1 MRTPDLFVGY
11 GKRLSVLV
19 LLMAMSV
26 LLLSGCGE
34 KAGVAS
40 DSSKSE
46 QSQACI
52 TCHRNAVS
60 PVTGKPIAEEWKL
73 SRHNTSNGAGCG
85 DCHEPEVGHP
95 SDCNLCHGGLPP
107 TASNRVSKNPDEDQK
122 CKKCHG
128 VSGVFPRG
136 TRRDHYG
143 GTNAS
148 AAFGG
153 YTAAYVS
160 TNYIGNCRKCHNPH
174 DPSSAIEYNRA
185 WARSGHGN
193 VAAGSRTARD
203 FKLYGTNQTAALAY
217 SNYPRVTSTDSAV
230 IAAGGTP
237 VCVRCHTTTGYINFV
252 ESGFQSLRPFGS
264 SLDKSKEVTG
274 CDACHSGYG
283 FSLRKVGR
291 VKIYFNFSSMVSHA
305 VIRDN
310 VIEYPD
316 LGASNLCVPCHAGR
330 GLGGDIKKL
339 SGTGVDFSMIDS
351 PGAHDFSGA
360 GLLTATSG
368 YEFAGKNYTT
378 GAGAITGHD
387 TAGRGSGKG
396 PCITCHM
403 NKNSA
408 PDSHTFKPVVHDAMR
423 FDLYTA
429 NRTWSQVYSVS
440 SNSPASLKV
449 ASLTS
454 RSCNTSGCH
463 AGLDVAKMNSDK
475 EGYISALAALNQWV
489 RLVRNVPV
497 DASAACAD
505 SINPPRRLTKW
516 NYPGSVGQDLMGAAF
531 NLSLLNN
538 EPGAYVH
545 NPLYAKRLVYD
556 SIAYLMLAE
565 SQTDV
570 ASAIGFLV
578 GNTKLCYLLKSG
590 KVAGSAICS
599 DYNANSVAIT
609 PHQANAAIGWLYG
622 SIPVAPSD
630 RIKRP
635 GDN

>member
-1 MRTPDLFVGY
+1 MRTPETFVRD
-11 GKRLSVLV
+11 GKRFSVLA
-19 LLMAMSV
+19 LLMVAV
-26 LLLSGCGE
+26 AALLSGCGE

-40 DSSKSE
+40 GSSKSE
-46 QSQACI
+46 QSLSCI
-52 TCHRNAVS
+52 TCHRNVIS
-60 PVTGKPIAEEWKL
+60 PETGKQIVEEWKL

-95 SDCNLCHGGLPP
+95 SGCNLCHGGLPP
-107 TASNRVSKNPDEDQK
+107 AASDRVSKNPDEDQK

-128 VSGVFPRG
+128 ASGVFPRG
-136 TRRDHYG
+136 TRRAHYG
-143 GTNAS
+143 ETSAP

-160 TNYIGNCRKCHNPH
+160 TNYIGKCRKCHNPH
-174 DPSSAIEYNRA
+174 DPSSVIEYNRE

-203 FKLYGTNQTAALAY
+203 FKLYGTSLTAARAY
-217 SNYPRVTSTDSAV
+217 SNYPRITSTDAAV

-237 VCVRCHTTTGYINFV
+237 VCVRCHTTTGYVNFV
-252 ESGFQSLRPFGS
+252 ESGFQNLGAFGN

-274 CDACHSGYG
+274 CDACHTGYG
-283 FSLRKVGR
+283 FTQRKVGR

-316 LGASNLCVPCHAGR
+316 LGVSNLCVPCHAGR

-339 SGTGVDFSMIDS
+339 AGAGADFSRIDS

-387 TAGRGSGKG
+387 TTGLGSGKG

-408 PDSHTFKPVVHDAMR
+408 ADSHTFKPVVHAATR

-449 ASLTS
+449 AALTS
-454 RSCNTSGCH
+454 RSCNVSGCH

-497 DASAACAD
+497 NAAVACVD
-505 SINPPRRLTKW
+505 STNPPRLLTKW
-516 NYPGSVGQDLMGAAF
+516 NYVDSDGQFLMGATF

-538 EPGAYVH
+538 EPGGYVH

-556 SIAYLMLAE
+556 SIAYLMQAE
-565 SQTDV
+565 SQVDV
-570 ASAIGFLV
+570 ASAIEWLI
-578 GNTKLCYLLKSG
+578 GNTKLYYSLKSG
-590 KVAGSAICS
+590 KTAGSAVCS
-599 DYNANSVAIT
+599 DYNSNSVAIT
-609 PHQANAAIGWLYG
+609 RKQAEAAIGWLYG
-622 SIPVAPSD
+622 SVAPVD
-630 RIKRP
+630 RSKRP